1 MKNIFFGSLDTS
13 YKFYANYLSITF
25 ILYIYKIIYF
35 ARKLFFLFT
44 NLFFFIFKNF
54 IFKNTVVIE
63 NIFVLLFK
71 CE

>member
-44 NLFFFIFKNF
+44 NLFFFIFKN
-54 IFKNTVVIE
+54 TVVIE